1 MMNIKKIIF
10 FLIITF
16 VLSTNLYA
24 AIKDSLFA
32 TIGNKAITR
41 SDIINEIKII
51 LILNGQSYVDK
62 DKESIES
69 SAINSIIKRTIKKIE
84 IEKYKALNFSKKD
97 LENEI
102 SSLSKNLNIDSDTFS
117 NIFIANGIDFS
128 IIEDQLKTELLWN
141 SLIFNLYKER
151 LSINADEIE
160 EQLKILQEKKEIE
173 SFLISELII
182 KPVPKEEVKNKVQE
196 IMGKIET
203 EGFEKVAR
211 SLSISETS
219 IKGGKLGWIDEN
231 EISEIFRAKIKKT
244 TTGNVSEPI
253 LMSEGI
259 LFFKVLERKKVKM
272 FKDIEQAKKTLI
284 NVEKTKILNMHS
296 LSHYDN
302 LRRSVTI
309 NYH

>member
-1 MMNIKKIIF
+1 MNIKKIIF

-24 AIKDSLFA
+24 VIKDSLFA

-51 LILNGQSYVDK
+51 LILNGQSYIDK
-62 DKESIES
+62 DKESIEG
-69 SAINSIIKRTIKKIE
+69 SAISSIIKRTIKKIE
-84 IEKYKALNFSKKD
+84 IEKYKALDFSKKD

-102 SSLSKNLNIDSDTFS
+102 SSLSKNLNMDSDTFS
-117 NIFIANGIDFS
+117 NLFIANGIDFS
-128 IIEDQLKTELLWN
+128 IIEDQLTTELLWN

-173 SFLISELII
+173 AFLISELII
-182 KPVPKEEVKNKVQE
+182 KPVPKEELNNKVQE

-203 EGFEKVAR
+203 EGFEEVAR

-219 IKGGKLGWIDEN
+219 IKGGKLGWVNEN
-231 EISEIFRAKIKKT
+231 EISEMFRTKIKKT

-272 FKDIEQAKKTLI
+272 FKNFEQAKKTLI

-309 NYH
+309 NYY

>member
-203 EGFEKVAR
+203 EGFEQVAR

-272 FKDIEQAKKTLI
+272 FKDIVQAKKTLI

>member
-128 IIEDQLKTELLWN
+128 IIEDQLTTELLWN

-173 SFLISELII
+173 AFLISELII
-182 KPVPKEEVKNKVQE
+182 KPVPKEELNNKVQE

-203 EGFEKVAR
+203 EGFEEVAR

-272 FKDIEQAKKTLI
+272 FKDLEQAKKTLI

>member
-1 MMNIKKIIF
+1 MNIKKIIF

-203 EGFEKVAR
+203 EGFEQVAR

-272 FKDIEQAKKTLI
+272 FKDIVQAKKTLI

>member
-1 MMNIKKIIF
+1 MNIKKIIF

-203 EGFEKVAR
+203 EGFEQVAR

>member
-203 EGFEKVAR
+203 EGFEQVAR